1 MKAVFSLI
9 IALIASLA
17 GAVTVH
23 RSFRNGYPS
32 GAQGVTVRQ
41 QPNAAVLTAPKMA
54 QAKTKVVTNRVSLT
68 KEQAEKL
75 MKKKGLACG
84 GPALAI
90 KKFKELTGTADRIVI
105 REGGFD
111 CCGKV
116 GTTEKDGKRLLVITN
131 AAEIAEFN
139 ALFDFKAEDC
149 GECMCCGYPGIDWYR
164 KGKRIALTAMQHGH
178 SLRWKGFKSGS
189 DKFGDCYYT
198 DESKAKLT
206 DWFKAHLPKLAED
219 PRCKDWLG
227 PKTEGTKQ

>member
-1 MKAVFSLI
+1 MKTVFALLI
-9 IALIASLA
+9 VLGASLA

-54 QAKTKVVTNRVSLT
+54 QAKTKVVTNRVVLT
-68 KEQAEKL
+68 KEQAERL
-75 MKKKGLACG
+75 MQKKGLVCG

-90 KKFKELTGTADRIVI
+90 KKFKELTESADKIVI
-105 REGGFD
+105 RQGGFD
-111 CCGKV
+111 CCRKI
-116 GTTEKDGKRLLVITN
+116 GTTEKDGKWLLVITN

-198 DESKAKLT
+198 NESKTKLA
-206 DWFKAHLPKLAED
+206 DWFRAHLPKLAEH
-219 PRCKDWLG
+219 PLCDWLE
-227 PKTEGTKQ
+227 PKAEGTQQ

>member
-23 RSFRNGYPS
+23 RSFRNGYPA

-54 QAKTKVVTNRVSLT
+54 QAKTKVVTNRVVLT

-75 MKKKGLACG
+75 MQKKGSVCG

-90 KKFKELTGTADRIVI
+90 TKFKELTGTADRIVI

-116 GTTEKDGKRLLVITN
+116 GTTEKDGKWLLVITN
-131 AAEIAEFN
+131 ATEIAEFN

-206 DWFKAHLPKLAED
+206 DWFKAHLSKLVDD
-219 PRCKDWLG
+219 PYYKDRPG
-227 PKTEGTKQ
+227 PKTKGTR

>member
-1 MKAVFSLI
+1 MKTVFALL
-9 IALIASLA
+9 IALGASLA

-41 QPNAAVLTAPKMA
+41 QPNAAVLTAQKVA
-54 QAKTKVVTNRVSLT
+54 QTKTKVVTNRVVLT
-68 KEQAEKL
+68 KEQAEQL
-75 MKKKGLACG
+75 KKKGLVCG

-131 AAEIAEFN
+131 AAEIVEFN
-139 ALFDFKAEDC
+139 ALFDFTEDC
-149 GECMCCGYPGIDWYR
+149 GGCMCCGYPGIDWYR

-206 DWFKAHLPKLAED
+206 DWFKVHLSKLVDD
-219 PRCKDWLG
+219 PYYKDRLG
-227 PKTEGTKQ
+227 PKTKGTR